1 MNWVVFYRRSR
12 SGKRASADAKRGE
25 TTSSQE
31 LARELSQAGVGTHS
45 VFENAW
51 RGGVPSRGVSVAI
64 NYVLVIGIAAIFTL
78 GVLFFSGVFVED
90 QRERAIQDQLEV
102 VGIQLGAEIEQ
113 IDRLVTTGSGE
124 AELEVQPELIE
135 MVAGT
140 TYTVEVDSQA
150 GELVLRSR
158 SPQVEVR
165 TAVSVSSDLTS
176 ETVRGDA
183 VKLTYEGGVIRIER
197 DE

>member
-1 MNWVVFYRRSR
+1 MSLVVFDRRSG
-12 SGKRASADAKRGE
+12 SGNRASASARRGE

-31 LARELSQAGVGTHS
+31 LARELFQAGVDSHP
-45 VFENAW
+45 VCENAW

-113 IDRLVTTGSGE
+113 IDRLVTTGGGE

-165 TAVSVSSDLTS
+165 TSVSVSSDLTS

-183 VKLTYEGGVIRIER
+183 VKLTYEEGVIRVER

>member
-1 MNWVVFYRRSR
+1 MSWVVFDRW
-12 SGKRASADAKRGE
+12 SGSSKRASAGARRGE
-25 TTSSQE
+25 TTSSKE
-31 LARELSQAGVGTHS
+31 LARELSQAGDSHPVR
-45 VFENAW
+45 ENAW
-51 RGGVPSRGVSVAI
+51 RGGAPSRGVSIAI

-102 VGIQLGAEIEQ
+102 VGTQLGAEIEQ
-113 IDRLVTTGSGE
+113 IDRLVTTSGE

-165 TAVSVSSDLTS
+165 TSVSSVSSDLTS

-183 VKLTYEGGVIRIER
+183 VKLTYEEGVIRIER